1 MTPGCPPAA
10 PWPNPRASPS
20 RLTGAAQHRAS
31 GPKLRTGQAAL
42 AIGLLACTC
51 PSTCQMGDHLPN
63 GGVECVSQSR
73 GGGARSSGVLLPGR
87 GEASL
92 LAGGNLFCGVSLSGR
107 FSLPGGPSPV
117 SLTPPGGG
125 CPSSRSPRDCGHSD
139 PSQAP
144 WDADHDQTWE
154 SPQMALLYTS
164 VLLLSHL
171 LRGRQ
176 D

>member
-1 MTPGCPPAA
+1 MGGWSVRLNPEGAGRA
-10 PWPNPRASPS
+10 PLGSYS
-20 RLTGAAQHRAS
+20 R
-31 GPKLRTGQAAL
+31 
-42 AIGLLACTC
+42 
-51 PSTCQMGDHLPN
+51 
-63 GGVECVSQSR
+63 
-73 GGGARSSGVLLPGR
+73 GR